1 MYIAL
6 QVRYVCITSQS
17 IHPLQQHNPR
27 TIDIIFL
34 LRACEFPAQ
43 VRLRFCARRAQL
55 DDSFPENEFVVTDS
69 EPFDVSNGEASHLIL
84 DRHPATGSLPTLEG
98 DVPIAG
104 VAGEV
109 LGGQPQI
116 RLADFDARN
125 VTWCGAQ
132 YRLMQETTQAL
143 DGLSTRADEGN
154 NESEVHVSS
163 SRRFDMFDR
172 DANLEWTRSEFE
184 GYSSIYGG
192 SLTFDAVDSDRNNVI
207 QPRELVEYMN
217 GAFSTPSYTWR
228 LARFDSDLDRKWSH
242 DEYATYSKF
251 FGLIHGTGNGTF
263 EQMDVSGDGFL
274 SHAEVFSFI
283 HAGSGSSSN
292 DVSAGS
298 DISKFDALNESIDF
312 YPDPCSVYV
321 ALEPQISTSIFF
333 NSSSNRSIMANET
346 RNISLGGRS
355 RAEIFDGVAKFTD
368 LFLTTASYPSEQ
380 RYNLR
385 FVLRT
390 TLDVY
395 TIKSPSFH
403 IAPAAP
409 HKMFIVRAPAGA
421 IPVLYLYIHAAT
433 KSAPVR

>member
-1 MYIAL
+1 M
-6 QVRYVCITSQS
+6 
-17 IHPLQQHNPR
+17 
-27 TIDIIFL
+27 
-34 LRACEFPAQ
+34 
-43 VRLRFCARRAQL
+43 
-55 DDSFPENEFVVTDS
+55 TDS
-69 EPFDVSNGEASHLIL
+69 APFDVSHGEASHLIL
-84 DRHPATGSLPTLEG
+84 DQHPGTGCPPTLEG
-98 DVPIAG
+98 GAPIAD
-104 VAGEV
+104 VAGEI
-109 LGGQPQI
+109 LGCQPQI
-116 RLADFDARN
+116 RLADSDARN

-132 YRLMQETTQAL
+132 YRLMQETAQAL

-154 NESEVHVSS
+154 NGSEVYVSS

-207 QPRELVEYMN
+207 QLRELVEYMN

-242 DEYATYSKF
+242 DEYGTYSKF
-251 FGLIHGTGNGTF
+251 FGLIHGTKGNGTF
-263 EQMDVSGDGFL
+263 EQIDVSGDGFL

-298 DISKFDALNESIDF
+298 DMSKFDALNESTDF
-312 YPDPCSVYV
+312 HADPCSVYV
-321 ALEPQISTSIFF
+321 ALEPQMYTSIIF

-355 RAEIFDGVAKFTD
+355 RAEIFNGVAKFTD
-368 LFLTTASYPSEQ
+368 LFLTTASYSSEQ

-385 FVLRT
+385 FVFRT

-409 HKMFIVRAPAGA
+409 HKMVIVRAPAGA
-421 IPVLYLYIHAAT
+421 IPVL
-433 KSAPVR
+433 